1 MNFDAGRLTGQIM
14 PIVETTT
21 WIKAPLETVY
31 AISKKNEDF
40 PTFMKDVQSLTIV
53 ESEGNRVVSD
63 WVGVVSAFGL
73 KIRWRQEDMWDDS
86 TKVCKF
92 QMVKGDYDK
101 LEGEWRFTEENG
113 GTRFD
118 STVDYEYRVPGIG
131 PLIYKVIHGL
141 VVKNLEDTL
150 SAIKARAEGLG

>member
-1 MNFDAGRLTGQIM
+1 M

-21 WIKAPLETVY
+21 WVNAPIEKVY

-40 PTFMKDVQSLTIV
+40 PTFMKDVQSLNVV
-53 ESEGNRVVSD
+53 ESDGNRVVSD

-73 KIRWRQEDMWDDS
+73 KIRWRQEDLWDDS
-86 TKVCKF
+86 SKTCKF

-101 LEGEWRFTEENG
+101 LEGEWKFSEENG

-118 STVDYEYRVPGIG
+118 STVDYEYKVPGIG

-150 SAIKARAEGLG
+150 AAIKARAET

>member
-40 PTFMKDVQSLTIV
+40 PTFMKDVQSLAIV

-101 LEGEWRFTEENG
+101 LEGEWGFTEENG

-150 SAIKARAEGLG
+150 SAIKSRAEQ